1 MSVSSF
7 KFVSPGV
14 FVKEFDNSQIT
25 ATPAGVGP
33 TIIGRLERG
42 PAMRPVRIGSMS
54 QFVEIFGNPVAGRVS
69 NDAWRNG
76 NYSAPTYAAYA
87 IQAWLRNTPSV
98 NVVRLLGTQHTSAT
112 TDGKA
117 GWNLAAPAASA
128 GGAYGLFL
136 VNSGSTNLTGTLAAV
151 WYLATGSIAL
161 SGTLAGGLTTDTA
174 QGSNALFK
182 SDDVNGEF
190 KAVVFDG
197 SGAQTFKTS
206 FNFNTDSN
214 KYVRDVFNTNPVL
227 TNTTITPTANQ
238 KTYWLGET
246 FDRSVAEYVTSLT
259 GSGAVYG
266 FVAPLTNGTQ
276 HGGNYRTG
284 MQKSKTGFVFGQDLG
299 FNNATYNPA
308 NMPQLFRFVTIDSGE
323 WESKNLKISI
333 VDVKGP
339 RNPQFEEYGTFS
351 VEIRRAEDLDVV
363 PKVVERF
370 TNLNLNPAS
379 ENYIARRIGD
389 RFIEWNDSEKRY
401 REFGNYPN
409 LSKYVYVEMNA
420 QVDNGTADQQLV
432 PFGFI
437 GPSRFK
443 KVQVLGTGSLNYAN
457 TFVSSSGAQNLAT
470 AGNFLKITGSISSS
484 FDAQF
489 LFPAPALR
497 VSAAA
502 EGLSDLTKAYFGYDV
517 TTKATKTQTDKS
529 YVDYVRLATADYSVD
544 SAPSGSNREFSFYF
558 TLDDLSGSSNGAVY
572 VSGSRVLGTSI
583 TATGASSSYGSI
595 FTSASYEAVLNAG
608 YNRFT
613 MPLVGGFDGVDVTE
627 ADPFRNSIFNNITP
641 TETTNYEYY
650 TLRRAVDT
658 VADPETIVT
667 DIISVPGITY
677 AGVTDHVITTAE
689 NRADCMAII
698 DLPNVY
704 TPDHEAANVTTQNR
718 LGGGVDQVVNTLKGR
733 AINSSYAAT
742 YYPWVQIRDTINNQN
757 VWVPPSVVAIGALS
771 YGQATQELWFA
782 PAGFT
787 RGGLSEGRGGVP
799 VLAVSQRLNS
809 RERDLLYEA
818 NINPI
823 AQFPAE
829 GIVIFGQKTLQVTPS
844 ALDRINVRRLM
855 IYLKR
860 EISIIASRLLFDQNV
875 SSTWGRF
882 KSQVEPFLD
891 SVKTRLGVTE
901 YRLVLDSTTT
911 TPDLIDRN
919 ILYARIYLKPARAI
933 EFIAIDFNISSSG
946 ASFAD

>member
-98 NVVRLLGTQHTSAT
+98 NVVRLLGTQHTNAT
-112 TDGKA
+112 DAGEA

-128 GGAYGLFL
+128 GGSYGLFL

-161 SGTLAGGLTTDTA
+161 SGTLAGGLPTDKA
-174 QGSNALFK
+174 QGSNALFA

-190 KAVVFDG
+190 KAVIFDA

-227 TNTTITPTANQ
+227 TNSTITLNP

-246 FDRSVAEYVTSLT
+246 FDRSVAEHVTSLT
-259 GSGAVYG
+259 GSGTVYG
-266 FVAPLTNGTQ
+266 FIAPLASGSL

-308 NMPQLFRFVTIDSGE
+308 NMQQLFRFVTVDSGE

-333 VDVKGP
+333 VDIKGP

-363 PKVVERF
+363 PKIVERF

-389 RFIEWNDSEKRY
+389 RFIEWNDNEKRY
-401 REFGNYPN
+401 REFGNYSN

-437 GPSRFK
+437 GPARFK
-443 KVQVLGTGSLNYAN
+443 KVQVLGTGSTDTPSN
-457 TFVSSSGAQNLAT
+457 TFVKAIGAQNI
-470 AGNFLKITGSISSS
+470 AGANKFLKITGSISAS

-502 EGLSDLTKAYFGYDV
+502 EGLSDLTKAYFGFDV
-517 TTKATKTQTDKS
+517 TTKANKTQTDKS
-529 YVDYVRLATADYSVD
+529 YVDYVRMTTADYSTYD
-544 SAPSGSNREFSFYF
+544 AAIADTNREISFYF

-572 VSGSRVLGTSI
+572 VSGSRVLGTSM
-583 TATGASSSYGSI
+583 TATGASSSFGSI
-595 FTSASYEAVLNAG
+595 FTSASYESVLNAG

-613 MPLVGGFDGVDVTE
+613 MPLVGGFDGVDITE
-627 ADPFRNSIFNNITP
+627 ADPFRNSVFNTITP
-641 TETTNYEYY
+641 TETTSYEYY

-667 DIISVPGITY
+667 DIISIPGITY
-677 AGVTDHVITTAE
+677 AGITNHVIATAE

-704 TPDHEAANVTTQNR
+704 TPDHEAANVTTANR
-718 LGGGVDQVVNTLKGR
+718 LGDGVDQVVNTLKGR
-733 AINSSYAAT
+733 GINSSYAAT

-787 RGGLSEGRGGVP
+787 RGGLSEGRGGIP
-799 VLAVSQRLNS
+799 VLSVSQRLNS

-875 SSTWGRF
+875 NSTWGRF
-882 KSQVEPFLD
+882 KSQVEPFLN

-901 YRLVLDSTTT
+901 YRLILDSTTT

-919 ILYARIYLKPARAI
+919 ILYARIYLKPARSI